1 MQFFKRIR
9 DIISSNVNT
18 TLDKFED
25 PQKMI
30 ALMIT
35 NLEELQTKTRSSIA
49 ARKAELVSLNHQ
61 HKEAEAA
68 VKRWAERAK
77 LAVTNEKEDLARE
90 ALLEKRKASE
100 HASHVGEQITN
111 LEGIIAAQTTQL
123 AQIGDKL
130 KEVKDKQQI
139 LIQRSVSAKE
149 RRHVASVLKESDSSS
164 LAAKFSDL
172 ESKIE
177 RMEAEAEMAAYTGAT
192 SVLEQFAQME
202 TDEAIEAE
210 LAELKK
216 SSAPKK
222 SAPKA
227 E

>member
-9 DIISSNVNT
+9 DIVSSNVNSA
-18 TLDKFED
+18 LDKFED

-49 ARKAELVSLNHQ
+49 ARKAELIALQHQ
-61 HKEAEAA
+61 SKEAKAA
-68 VKRWAERAK
+68 VSRWEERAK
-77 LAVTNEKEDLARE
+77 LAVANGKEDLARE
-90 ALLEKRKASE
+90 ALIEKRIAKE
-100 HASHVGEQITN
+100 HEGHLGEQIAN

-139 LIQRSVSAKE
+139 LIQRSTSARE
-149 RRHVASVLKESDSSS
+149 RRHVAAVLKESDSSS
-164 LAAKFSDL
+164 LAAKFSEL
-172 ESKIE
+172 ETKIE
-177 RMEAEAEMAAYTGAT
+177 RMEAEADMAAYSGTA

-216 SSAPKK
+216 SAPKK
-222 SAPKA
+222 TPAKA

>member
-1 MQFFKRIR
+1 MQFFKRVR
-9 DIISSNVNT
+9 DIVSSNVNSA
-18 TLDKFED
+18 LDKFED

-30 ALMIT
+30 ALMVT

-49 ARKAELVSLNHQ
+49 GKKAELIALNHRV
-61 HKEAEAA
+61 KDAEET
-68 VKRWAERAK
+68 VNRWAERAK
-77 LAVTNEKEDLARE
+77 LAVANGKEDLARE
-90 ALLEKRKASE
+90 ALVEKRKAQE
-100 HASHVGEQITN
+100 HHDQLAEQITN

-139 LIQRSVSAKE
+139 LVQRSISARE
-149 RRHVASVLKESDSSS
+149 RRQVAAVLRESDSSNIAS
-164 LAAKFSDL
+164 KFSEL
-172 ESKIE
+172 EAKIE
-177 RMEAEAEMAAYTGAT
+177 RMEAEAEMAAYSGST
-192 SVLEQFAQME
+192 SVLEQFTQME

-216 SSAPKK
+216 SSAKK
-222 SAPKA
+222 TPAKT